1 MTESSMTAKEI
12 KEKGLLIVYTGEGK
26 GKTTAALGMVY
37 RALGWNKKVAVIQF
51 IKGKWI
57 TGDRK
62 FAATLALS
70 HVEGQPPLNFST
82 MGEGF
87 TWESQDLSID
97 KRAAEAAWEKAK
109 GFIASGEYFLIALD
123 ELTYTVHHHFLPLP
137 DILSTLKNR
146 PKDLTVVVTGRD
158 APPELI
164 EMADLVTEM
173 RKVKHPFDQGVP
185 AKPGVDF

>member
-1 MTESSMTAKEI
+1 MPEPTMTPKEV
-12 KEKGLLIVYTGEGK
+12 KEKGLLVVYTGEGK

-62 FAATLALS
+62 FAATQSRLS
-70 HVEGQPPLNFST
+70 FST

-87 TWESQDLSID
+87 TWESQDLAID
-97 KRAAEAAWEKAK
+97 KKAAEAAWEKAK
-109 GFIASGEYFLIALD
+109 GFIASGEYFLVVLD
-123 ELTYTVHHHFLPLP
+123 ELTYTVHHHFLPLS

-146 PKDLTVVVTGRD
+146 PQELTVVVTGRG

-173 RKVKHPFDQGVP
+173 KKVKHPFDAGLP